1 MAVAAIFTAY
11 TAGAQVETSGATT
24 NLSVEWTQP
33 ETDTVQSDNILM
45 LSGESDV
52 NFTIIN
58 TTDNTITI
66 DGKTYD
72 NTYIRYINSVEIQD
86 ANGNVKAGPVY
97 YRFVRDENG
106 NGSYQYSTGRTQ
118 GSITLDLSSKE
129 TVYINRELG
138 RTYGYGWDGYR
149 YYYNYNETSVTW
161 PSSQTFDHFACLDND
176 NPAYYSLTDAVD
188 WENYMNSN
196 KYYTVDNNSWG
207 YGHYLYANAYG
218 WDAPRNH
225 PIYNYNWGEAQSGN
239 SISGTLHVTNGA
251 DGDRMVMSIFFDD
264 SQDNPKFTADQVVV
278 YQASQPGVVAGAVS
292 YNGNDYPGYYYTSG
306 YGINLTEPFRSDGM
320 PACGNG
326 CSSELSSLSTTTK
339 RYDIYDDKP
348 LWNKSGETTA
358 TDAASILSN
367 RMNAKSHSDEIS
379 VYVHRKLVSGSWS
392 TLCLPFDIKMSDL
405 QNDNAL
411 GHNVKISEF
420 QNVDV
425 ANGIVNFK
433 SITDN
438 TTTLKAGKPY
448 LFYYQGE
455 NKDAFFAPNVKFDYT
470 AADNQ
475 TALTALSNRKSTTTS
490 NGYYYTGVLE
500 PLTNDAT
507 VTTEQLNG
515 GCIVYIAAP
524 AEGSTEQHLKRLKED
539 GKIKA
544 FRAYLY
550 YPKSGATNA
559 AQGKGIISIDSEL
572 NDPTA
577 ITKVMVDGKQVSNRI
592 YNLQGQCVGTE
603 PGQLPAGVY
612 VRNGKKFVVK

>member
-11 TAGAQVETSGATT
+11 TAGAQVETQSATT
-24 NLSVEWTQP
+24 DLSVEWTKV
-33 ETDTVQSDNILM
+33 EAAENNSDNQLM
-45 LSGESDV
+45 LSGDSYI
-52 NFTIIN
+52 NFTVIDN
-58 TTDNTITI
+58 SPKKVKFEDETDSTDNMA
-66 DGKTYD
+66 
-72 NTYIRYINSVEIQD
+72 IRYIATIEVRGAD
-86 ANGNVKAGPVY
+86 GTVKAGPVY
-97 YRFVRDENG
+97 YRCVRDSIG
-106 NGSYQYSTGRTQ
+106 NTTFQYSTTRTASTISVYNSYEETNQ
-118 GSITLDLSSKE
+118 SFSKYIKFVDSNPS
-129 TVYINRELG
+129 VYVLAGNYYS
-138 RTYGYGWDGYR
+138 T
-149 YYYNYNETSVTW
+149 YYYGNMYPN
-161 PSSQTFDHFACLDND
+161 L
-176 NPAYYSLTDAVD
+176 YYF
-188 WENYMNSN
+188 
-196 KYYTVDNNSWG
+196 DNNQ
-207 YGHYLYANAYG
+207 NQ
-218 WDAPRNH
+218 
-225 PIYNYNWGEAQSGN
+225 IYSYNWNTATSGKT
-239 SISGTLHVTNGA
+239 IEGTLHVSNGE
-251 DGDRMVMSIFFDD
+251 DGDYMYMLIGDD
-264 SQDNPKFTADQVVV
+264 NSNDNPNFETVVIGSTDAPSQFTRRG
-278 YQASQPGVVAGAVS
+278 Y
-292 YNGNDYPGYYYTSG
+292 DYTGYYYYNSN
-306 YGINLTEPFRSDGM
+306 NLYYYLVEPSDGYSTEV
-320 PACGNG
+320 NF
-326 CSSELSSLSTTTK
+326 SKLSSTTT

-348 LWNKSGETTA
+348 LWNQSGETTA

-470 AADNQ
+470 AADKQ
-475 TALTALSNRKSTTTS
+475 TTLTALSNRKSTTTS

-507 VTTEQLNG
+507 VTTEQLDG

-524 AEGSTEQHLKRLKED
+524 AEGSTEQHLKKLKEG

-550 YPKSGATNA
+550 YPKSDATNA